1 MNTVDLW
8 LGDSWTIGSE
18 LNLTS
23 KQEVLK
29 GLPTAKV
36 SKRIPHVSDSA
47 NPMLAYAGIISQE
60 QNRKFYNF
68 GKSGGSFQFMLYELI
83 RYIKNFNNPDTQ
95 TNVFVQTTG
104 QIRWFA
110 GQSFTTIGH
119 HQTGW
124 DVTLVDDLTSPHSI
138 TRFQNI
144 AVENVRDYEK
154 TLKDIG
160 EEPDYSI
167 YNTTIVLNNIYS
179 LCKQY
184 NFNLSIIP
192 VWVEFEMFDQVN
204 LIPDDVWL
212 LPHNKTILE
221 EVTGKKFLDIL
232 DDPKYIIEESLGHP
246 NKETHKLIAD
256 YISSCLY

>member
-83 RYIKNFNNPDTQ
+83 RYIKNFKY
-95 TNVFVQTTG
+95 
-104 QIRWFA
+104 
-110 GQSFTTIGH
+110 SFTNY
-119 HQTGW
+119 
-124 DVTLVDDLTSPHSI
+124 
-138 TRFQNI
+138 TR
-144 AVENVRDYEK
+144 
-154 TLKDIG
+154 
-160 EEPDYSI
+160 
-167 YNTTIVLNNIYS
+167 
-179 LCKQY
+179 
-184 NFNLSIIP
+184 
-192 VWVEFEMFDQVN
+192 
-204 LIPDDVWL
+204 
-212 LPHNKTILE
+212 
-221 EVTGKKFLDIL
+221 
-232 DDPKYIIEESLGHP
+232 
-246 NKETHKLIAD
+246 
-256 YISSCLY
+256 